1 MAPADS
7 ACQRHVMI
15 DGQIYRTVPDA
26 AWDGARRAHDMTRT
40 GVAHQVVSPMPEL
53 LSYWLHAD
61 DALALTRFIN
71 DELAALV
78 QAWPQHFT
86 ALGAVPLQNVDLA
99 VRELE
104 RLVREL
110 GLAGV
115 ELGSNIDGKPVGHPD
130 FEPFFSAAEAL
141 GAAVFVHAL
150 RPCGMDRLV
159 GPPLLEQVL
168 AFPGEVGLAAASFMT
183 SGVLTRHPRLR
194 LAFSHGGGALPMALP
209 RMQHAWEHMTP
220 VHQCMAQAP
229 RELARRL
236 FVDNLVYDR
245 SAIGYLMDIYG
256 PTQVMAG
263 SDYPFAIMERDP
275 ALRING
281 LGLDDSTRNLLRRAN
296 ALRWLGRAQI

>member
-1 MAPADS
+1 MTACDCGLIDTHTHWVPAHFPAYLGARKGVAWPSMAPADS

-150 RPCGMDRLV
+150 RNSLIPIAATFGHNLGFFLTGSFLIEVTFNLPGM
-159 GPPLLEQVL
+159 
-168 AFPGEVGLAAASFMT
+168 GLQLHGGHAK
-183 SGVLTRHPRLR
+183 HR
-194 LAFSHGGGALPMALP
+194 LAMRAARGQRRGSHQMGRNPAGKACMRPMIPKA
-209 RMQHAWEHMTP
+209 AP
-220 VHQCMAQAP
+220 V
-229 RELARRL
+229 
-236 FVDNLVYDR
+236 
-245 SAIGYLMDIYG
+245 
-256 PTQVMAG
+256 
-263 SDYPFAIMERDP
+263 
-275 ALRING
+275 
-281 LGLDDSTRNLLRRAN
+281 
-296 ALRWLGRAQI
+296 